1 VFEADDVGHDGVVE
15 GAMVALRDG
24 DGDAFV
30 LVIDLDEYLWR
41 FEIFDLLFDQLVA
54 RLLG

>member
-30 LVIDLDEYLWR
+30 LVIDLDEYFWR

>member
-1 VFEADDVGHDGVVE
+1 MFEADDVGHDGVAE

-30 LVIDLDEYLWR
+30 LVIDLDEYFWR